1 MEEILRHSYKLNE
14 DVEEDFPN
22 KPQDFVEQR
31 RYMNEFVVKF
41 LLITDVT
48 NVFY

>member
-1 MEEILRHSYKLNE
+1 MEEILRYFYKLNE
-14 DVEEDFPN
+14 DAEEDFPN
-22 KPQDFVEQR
+22 KRQDFVEQR
-31 RYMNEFVVKF
+31 RYTNEFVEEF